1 LALTQATL
9 PYVLR
14 LADAGLNGALTRDP
28 GLKAG
33 LQVHAGQL
41 THQGLAEDLKQPW
54 LSYEDIAARTRT
66 T

>member
-14 LADAGLNGALTRDP
+14 LADQGLNGALTGDP

-33 LQVHAGQL
+33 LQVHAGKL
-41 THQGLAEDLKQPW
+41 THQGLAEDIGRPW
-54 LSYEDIAARTRT
+54 LAFEDIAARTRT